1 MSQFLAWRRS
11 LSGWLLSGIAC
22 LTLAGCSAGF
32 SPHTA
37 EGTAAPG
44 QAQHQVADFV

>member
-22 LTLAGCSAGF
+22 LTLAG
-32 SPHTA
+32 
-37 EGTAAPG
+37 
-44 QAQHQVADFV
+44 

>member
-22 LTLAGCSAGF
+22 LTLAGCS
-32 SPHTA
+32 
-37 EGTAAPG
+37 
-44 QAQHQVADFV
+44 

>member
-22 LTLAGCSAGF
+22 L
-32 SPHTA
+32 
-37 EGTAAPG
+37 
-44 QAQHQVADFV
+44 